1 MNAPQNSFAWHGH
14 VSRMEDHHLPEIM
27 LYGELSTEHR
37 DKGPPQKRYKD
48 TLKKVPSSA
57 GSIPKISKYRDTCES
72 SIPIFS
78 GIAILRYFWY
88 RTPTIRYLRYLRY
101 FDTRHRVHST
111 KSMRRRNIVVD
122 DDVVYGSY
130 HYSASQP
137 KLT

>member
-1 MNAPQNSFAWHGH
+1 M
-14 VSRMEDHHLPEIM
+14 
-27 LYGELSTEHR
+27 
-37 DKGPPQKRYKD
+37 
-48 TLKKVPSSA
+48 VPGSA

-88 RTPTIRYLRYLRY
+88 RTPTIRYLRY
-101 FDTRHRVHST
+101 FDTRHRVHSST
-111 KSMRRRNIVVD
+111 KSMRRRDIVVD

-130 HYSASQP
+130 YYSASQP

>member
-1 MNAPQNSFAWHGH
+1 MTYLILCSNAERQSYYLKITM
-14 VSRMEDHHLPEIM
+14 MEI
-27 LYGELSTEHR
+27 
-37 DKGPPQKRYKD
+37 
-48 TLKKVPSSA
+48 SA
-57 GSIPKISKYRDTCES
+57 GSIFDISKYRDTCES

-88 RTPTIRYLRYLRY
+88 RTPTVRYLRY

-111 KSMRRRNIVVD
+111 MSMRRRNIVVD

-137 KLT
+137 KLTKAWLFKNNIT

>member
-1 MNAPQNSFAWHGH
+1 MSCFLSHAKPHFVLSSCLSHGPCH
-14 VSRMEDHHLPEIM
+14 PAVHTQS
-27 LYGELSTEHR
+27 
-37 DKGPPQKRYKD
+37 
-48 TLKKVPSSA
+48 VPSVCSSVVSTSA

-72 SIPIFS
+72 SIPIFR

-88 RTPTIRYLRYLRY
+88 QTPTIRYLRYFRYLRY
-101 FDTRHRVHST
+101 LRYLRHRVHST